1 MNTSEMIQALQEMQ
15 SALESQEEMRRTNVL
30 LASEIR
36 GLKEA
41 LAQRDQEAELRRT
54 EIHELREEVERRGR
68 RRRALDDT
76 YRELR
81 ETREAL
87 NMAAGERDK
96 ARMQLSEVQSERS
109 GIEERYAEKL
119 AILEKELADARAIE
133 EQYAEK
139 LAGVEEDLEEAHTT
153 LRGARDALAKALG
166 ILPGE
171 FPVALTATLNEIEAF
186 RTVQEK
192 VCKYLGRRPEAN
204 TWYDLLLAIEDLAKT
219 RGITYQRGYTD
230 GFQGAVDQFV
240 TRMNAVLSAM
250 GLPTLDRQAVEKADG
265 EGADGSR

>member
-1 MNTSEMIQALQEMQ
+1 
-15 SALESQEEMRRTNVL
+15 
-30 LASEIR
+30 
-36 GLKEA
+36 
-41 LAQRDQEAELRRT
+41 
-54 EIHELREEVERRGR
+54 
-68 RRRALDDT
+68 
-76 YRELR
+76 
-81 ETREAL
+81 
-87 NMAAGERDK
+87 MAAGERDK

-139 LAGVEEDLEEAHTT
+139 LAGVEEDLEEAYTT
-153 LRGARDALAKALG
+153 LRGARDALVKALG
-166 ILPGE
+166 LPHTTLLKD
-171 FPVALTATLNEIEAF
+171 ALTATLNELEGN
-186 RTVQEK
+186 RMVQEK

-240 TRMNAVLSAM
+240 IRMNAVLSAM